1 MIDAC
6 APVWPCILLDGQ
18 LAVAQLN
25 PAARHLLAT
34 NEAQLCLRQQRLH
47 APGDPLALG
56 RSLAA
61 AARGERSALALARP
75 GRPALTL
82 LAEPLPTDGL
92 AWVRLM
98 LRDPELEVPDPRL
111 LQSLFGFTP
120 TEAVVAAGLAQ
131 GMDSAELARSLG
143 VQPNTVH
150 SHIKR
155 VLVKSGARRQSRL
168 VSLILRSVAM
178 SPHPLPAGA
187 AGLQGPGLAQTGNDA
202 GQGAG
207 HSPPQSRP
215 AACGCL

>member
-1 MIDAC
+1 MIEAC
-6 APVWPCILLDGQ
+6 APAWPCILLDGQ

-34 NEAQLCLRQQRLH
+34 NDAVLCLRQQRLH
-47 APGDPLALG
+47 SPCDPLSLG

-61 AARGERSALALARP
+61 AARGERSVLPLARP
-75 GRPALTL
+75 GRLALTL
-82 LAEPLPTDGL
+82 LAEPLPTEGL
-92 AWVRLM
+92 DWVRVI
-98 LRDPELEVPDPRL
+98 LRDPELEVPEPRL
-111 LQSLFGFTP
+111 LQSLFGLTP
-120 TEAVVAAGLAQ
+120 AEAVVAAGLAQ
-131 GMDSAELARSLG
+131 GMDSAELARLLG

-178 SPHPLPAGA
+178 SPHPSAAGA
-187 AGLQGPGLAQTGNDA
+187 AGPQGPGLAQTGSDA

-207 HSPPQSRP
+207 HSPLQSLP
-215 AACGCL
+215 AACACN

>member
-1 MIDAC
+1 MIHAY
-6 APVWPCILLDGQ
+6 APAWPCILLDGQ

-25 PAARHLLAT
+25 PAARQLLAT
-34 NEAQLCLRQQRLH
+34 NEAVLCLRQQRLH

-56 RSLAA
+56 RCLAA

-75 GRPALTL
+75 GLPALTL
-82 LAEPLPTDGL
+82 LAEPLPADGL
-92 AWVRLM
+92 DWVRVV

-111 LQSLFGFTP
+111 LQGLFGFTP

-155 VLVKSGARRQSRL
+155 VLLKSGARRQSRL

-178 SPHPLPAGA
+178 SPHPSLAGA
-187 AGLQGPGLAQTGNDA
+187 ACPQGPGLAQTGNDA

-207 HSPPQSRP
+207 HSPPHSLP
-215 AACGCL
+215 AACVCN

>member
-1 MIDAC
+1 MIEAC
-6 APVWPCILLDGQ
+6 APAWPCILLDGQ

-25 PAARHLLAT
+25 PAARQLLAA
-34 NEAQLCLRQQRLH
+34 NEAVLCLRQQRLH

-56 RSLAA
+56 RCLAA
-61 AARGERSALALARP
+61 GARGERSALALARD

-120 TEAVVAAGLAQ
+120 AEAVVAAGLAQ
-131 GMDSAELARSLG
+131 GLDSAELARSLG
-143 VQPNTVH
+143 VQPNTVQ

-168 VSLILRSVAM
+168 VSLVLRSVAM
-178 SPHPLPAGA
+178 WPQRWPAA
-187 AGLQGPGLAQTGNDA
+187 ATGPQGPGLAPTGSDSSS
-202 GQGAG
+202 GTG
-207 HSPPQSRP
+207 HSRCRQ
-215 AACGCL
+215 A

>member
-1 MIDAC
+1 MTESF
-6 APVWPCILLDGQ
+6 APAWPCILLDGQ
-18 LAVAQLN
+18 LAAAQIN
-25 PAARHLLAT
+25 PAALRLLAA
-34 NEAQLCLRQQRLH
+34 NEPVLCLRRQRLH

-56 RSLAA
+56 RCLAA

-92 AWVRLM
+92 DWVRVC
-98 LRDPELEVPDPRL
+98 LRDPELELPDPRL

-131 GMDSAELARSLG
+131 GMDSAELARTLG

-155 VLVKSGARRQSRL
+155 VLLKSGARRQSRL

-178 SPHPLPAGA
+178 LPHPLLAGA
-187 AGLQGPGLAQTGNDA
+187 ACPPGPGLAQTGNDA

-207 HSPPQSRP
+207 HSPPQPLP
-215 AACGCL
+215 AACACN

>member
-1 MIDAC
+1 MIQAC
-6 APVWPCILLDGQ
+6 APSWPCILLDGQ

-25 PAARHLLAT
+25 PAARQLLVA

-47 APGDPLALG
+47 APGAPLALG
-56 RSLAA
+56 RCLAA

-75 GRPALTL
+75 GRPALTV
-82 LAEPLPTDGL
+82 LAEPLPADGL
-92 AWVRLM
+92 PWVRVS
-98 LRDPELEVPDPRL
+98 LRDPELEAPDPLL

-155 VLVKSGARRQSRL
+155 ALVKSGARRQSRL

-178 SPHPLPAGA
+178 SPHPSLAGA
-187 AGLQGPGLAQTGNDA
+187 ACPQGPGLAQTGDDA
-202 GQGAG
+202 GLGAV
-207 HSPPQSRP
+207 HSLLQRLP
-215 AACGCL
+215 AACACN